1 MNIVAPESLLLWTT
15 LIFVILVILLR
26 RFAWKPIMAAVN
38 KREDS
43 INSALEAAEKAKIEM
58 ANLQADNEKLLKE
71 AREERDK
78 MLKEARDLREKM
90 INESKELAKAE
101 GDKLIRN
108 AQETIRNEKATA
120 MAEIRDQVAELSL
133 DIAEKVVKSELSDK
147 DKQMKL
153 IDNMLEGAKLN

>member
-26 RFAWKPIMAAVN
+26 KFAWKPIMAAVN

-120 MAEIRDQVAELSL
+120 MAEIREQVAELSL

>member
-15 LIFVILVILLR
+15 LIFVILIFLLR

-58 ANLQADNEKLLKE
+58 ANLKADNEKLLKE
-71 AREERDK
+71 AREERDQ

-90 INESKELAKAE
+90 INESKELAKEE

-108 AQETIRNEKATA
+108 AQEIIQNEKAAA

-133 DIAEKVVKSELSDK
+133 NIAEKVVKSELADK